1 MKERPKIPVGKY
13 DIDDRRNVPPYGK
26 QAPEYDPAELARG
39 IEIEREHVDLYNH
52 LKQLYPGLT
61 MTLDEFAEWIT
72 KAHLRELKDYNTRL
86 DKMEDAAKGK

>member
-1 MKERPKIPVGKY
+1 
-13 DIDDRRNVPPYGK
+13 
-26 QAPEYDPAELARG
+26 
-39 IEIEREHVDLYNH
+39 
-52 LKQLYPGLT
+52 